1 MNTYKKFFEKMPMA
15 IIYTKYE
22 DLTNE
27 SLKLNIEY
35 VNNKVLQILG
45 LTLEEL
51 INKDFFDILPE
62 FKNMVISDDNLT
74 YVKYVKGLMN
84 FIKITTQ
91 KVNDKEILLYLEEGI
106 SKELY
111 NYIKYTYEFFFIK
124 DINNK
129 YVDGSELFKKHSG
142 YNGKDINGLTDIDLY
157 ENDLGNLY
165 IKSSEDFIKKNKP
178 YSKKICKLNDN
189 VYFLHRYAIYCD
201 NKIIGIIGAFENVI
215 GKFEEIIREN
225 MLLRVLNNNIPYH
238 IVCKDTNGIYLDCN
252 NSFLKDLNLTREE
265 VIGKD
270 ASSIDKL
277 MDIHENTLESDLEV
291 INNKKRKV
299 YIEQV
304 TIKDKVKIFE
314 IIKEPFF
321 DSYGNLVGII
331 AIGRDVSHR
340 TEIERLRLEF
350 FANLSHEL
358 RTPLNLI
365 FSSLQTLELLEGNLL
380 DENVRMKN
388 YIEIINQNSKRL
400 LKLVNNLIDST
411 KFDCGFYEYNPQN
424 KDIVYFVE
432 NIAMSVA
439 EFAKQNDIT
448 LTFDT
453 NVEEKIIAFD
463 LEKLERTI
471 LNLLSNSIKYT
482 NYQGK
487 IEVILN
493 DCGET
498 FNITVKD
505 NGIGIPKD
513 KLHVIFDRF
522 KQVEDRLRKRS
533 EGSGIGLSLVKDLVK
548 IQGATIKVKSEVGV
562 GSEFTVKLPCKV
574 LDQEEYINK
583 TYYDYARNGVIERM
597 NVEFS
602 DIYIYK

>member
-1 MNTYKKFFEKMPMA
+1 MNEYKKNFEKMPMA
-15 IIYTKYE
+15 IIYAKYE
-22 DLTNE
+22 KLTNG
-27 SLKLNIEY
+27 SLKMSIEY
-35 VNNKVLQILG
+35 VNNKVLSILD
-45 LTLEEL
+45 LNSEEL
-51 INKDFFDILPE
+51 INKDFLNIFPE
-62 FKNMVISDDNLT
+62 FKNDIVISEENLT
-74 YVKYVKGLMN
+74 YIKYIKKLMN
-84 FIKITTQ
+84 FIKITVQ
-91 KVNDKEILLYLEEGI
+91 KVDDKNVLLYLEECI
-106 SKELY
+106 LKEIY
-111 NYIKYTYEFFFIK
+111 NYIKNTYEFFFVK
-124 DINNK
+124 DINNR
-129 YVDGSELFKKHSG
+129 YVDGSDLFKKLSG
-142 YNGKDINGLTDIDLY
+142 YNGKDINGLTDVDLY
-157 ENDLGNLY
+157 ERDIGNLY
-165 IKSSEDFIKKNKP
+165 IKSSEDFIKENRP

-189 VYFLHRYAIYCD
+189 VYFLHRYAVYCD

-215 GKFEEIIREN
+215 GKLEEVAKEN

-304 TIKDKVKIFE
+304 TIKDKVKMFE

-331 AIGRDVSHR
+331 VIGRDVSHR
-340 TEIERLRLEF
+340 SEIERLRLEF

-365 FSSLQTLELLEGNLL
+365 FSSLQTLELLEKDSL
-380 DENVRMKN
+380 EKNVRLKN

-400 LKLVNNLIDST
+400 LRLVNNLIDST
-411 KFDCGFYEYNPQN
+411 KFDCGFYKYNPKNQ
-424 KDIVYFVE
+424 DIVCFVE

-439 EFAKQNDIT
+439 EFAKQNDIN

-453 NVEEKIIAFD
+453 NVEEKVIAFD

-482 NYQGK
+482 NSPGK

-493 DCGET
+493 DCGDT

-505 NGIGIPKD
+505 NGIGIPMD
-513 KLHVIFDRF
+513 KLPVIFDRF
-522 KQVEDRLRKRS
+522 KQVENRLRKRS

-574 LDQEEYINK
+574 LKEEDYVNK
-583 TYYDYARNGVIERM
+583 TYCDYSSNELVTRINI
-597 NVEFS
+597 EFS
-602 DIYIYK
+602 DIYI

>member
-1 MNTYKKFFEKMPMA
+1 MNEYKKIFEKMPMA
-15 IIYTKYE
+15 IIYAKYE
-22 DLTNE
+22 KLTNG
-27 SLKLNIEY
+27 SLKMSIEY
-35 VNNKVLQILG
+35 VNNKVLSILD
-45 LTLEEL
+45 LNSEEL
-51 INKDFFDILPE
+51 INKDFLNIFPE
-62 FKNMVISDDNLT
+62 FKNDIVISEENLT
-74 YVKYVKGLMN
+74 YIKYIKKLMN
-84 FIKITTQ
+84 FIKITVQ
-91 KVNDKEILLYLEEGI
+91 KVDDKNVLLYLEECI
-106 SKELY
+106 LKEIY
-111 NYIKYTYEFFFIK
+111 NYIKNTYEFFFVK
-124 DINNK
+124 DINNR
-129 YVDGSELFKKHSG
+129 YVDGSDLFKKLSG
-142 YNGKDINGLTDIDLY
+142 YNGKDINGLTDVDLY
-157 ENDLGNLY
+157 ERDIGNLY
-165 IKSSEDFIKKNKP
+165 IKSSEDFIKENRP

-189 VYFLHRYAIYCD
+189 VYFLHRYAVYCD

-215 GKFEEIIREN
+215 GKLEEVAKEN

-304 TIKDKVKIFE
+304 TIKDKVKMFE

-331 AIGRDVSHR
+331 VIGRDVSHR
-340 TEIERLRLEF
+340 TEMERLRLEF

-365 FSSLQTLELLEGNLL
+365 FSSLQTLELLEKYLL
-380 DENVRMKN
+380 EKNIRFKN

-400 LKLVNNLIDST
+400 LRLVNNLIDST
-411 KFDCGFYEYNPQN
+411 KFDCGFYKYNPKNQ
-424 KDIVYFVE
+424 DIVCFME

-439 EFAKQNDIT
+439 EFAKQNDIN
-448 LTFDT
+448 LIFDT
-453 NVEEKIIAFD
+453 NVEEKVIAFD

-482 NYQGK
+482 NSPGK

-493 DCGET
+493 DCGDT

-505 NGIGIPKD
+505 NGIGIPMD
-513 KLHVIFDRF
+513 KLPVIFDRF
-522 KQVEDRLRKRS
+522 KQVENRLRKRS

-574 LDQEEYINK
+574 LKGEDYVNK
-583 TYYDYARNGVIERM
+583 TYCDYSSNELVTRINI
-597 NVEFS
+597 EFS
-602 DIYIYK
+602 DIYI

>member
-1 MNTYKKFFEKMPMA
+1 MNEYKKNFEKMPMA
-15 IIYTKYE
+15 IIYAKYE
-22 DLTNE
+22 KLTNG
-27 SLKLNIEY
+27 SLKMSIEY
-35 VNNKVLQILG
+35 VNNKVLSILD
-45 LTLEEL
+45 LNSEEL
-51 INKDFFDILPE
+51 INKDFLNIFPE
-62 FKNMVISDDNLT
+62 FKNDIVISEENLT
-74 YVKYVKGLMN
+74 YIKYIKKLMN
-84 FIKITTQ
+84 FIKITVQ
-91 KVNDKEILLYLEEGI
+91 KVDDKNVLLYLEECI
-106 SKELY
+106 LKEIY
-111 NYIKYTYEFFFIK
+111 NYIKNTYEFFFVK
-124 DINNK
+124 DINNR
-129 YVDGSELFKKHSG
+129 YVDGSDLFKKLSG
-142 YNGKDINGLTDIDLY
+142 YNGKDINGLTDVDLY
-157 ENDLGNLY
+157 ERDIGNLY
-165 IKSSEDFIKKNKP
+165 IKSSEDFIKENRP

-189 VYFLHRYAIYCD
+189 VYFLHRYAVYCD

-215 GKFEEIIREN
+215 GKLEEVAKEN

-304 TIKDKVKIFE
+304 TIKDKVKMFE

-321 DSYGNLVGII
+321 DSYGDLVGII
-331 AIGRDVSHR
+331 VIGRDVSHR
-340 TEIERLRLEF
+340 TEMERLRLEF

-365 FSSLQTLELLEGNLL
+365 FSSLQTLELLEKDLL
-380 DENVRMKN
+380 EKNIRFKN

-400 LKLVNNLIDST
+400 LRLVNNLIDST
-411 KFDCGFYEYNPQN
+411 KFDCGFYKYNPKNQ
-424 KDIVYFVE
+424 DIVCFME

-439 EFAKQNDIT
+439 EFAKQNGIN
-448 LTFDT
+448 LIFDT
-453 NVEEKIIAFD
+453 NVEEKVIAFD

-482 NYQGK
+482 NSPGK

-493 DCGET
+493 DCGDT

-513 KLHVIFDRF
+513 KLPVIFDRF
-522 KQVEDRLRKRS
+522 KHVEDRLRKRS

-574 LDQEEYINK
+574 LKEEDYVNE
-583 TYYDYARNGVIERM
+583 TYCDDTSNGLVTRM
-597 NVEFS
+597 NIEFS
-602 DIYIYK
+602 DIYI

>member
-1 MNTYKKFFEKMPMA
+1 MIKYKKIFEKMPMA
-15 IIYTKYE
+15 IIYGKYE
-22 DLTNE
+22 KLING
-27 SLKLNIEY
+27 SLKMSIEY
-35 VNNKVLQILG
+35 ANNKVLSILG
-45 LTLEEL
+45 VNLEEI
-51 INKDFFDILPE
+51 INKDFFNIFPE
-62 FKNMVISDDNLT
+62 FKNDIVISEENST
-74 YVKYVKGLMN
+74 YIKYIKKLMN
-84 FIKITTQ
+84 FIKITVQ
-91 KVNDKEILLYLEEGI
+91 KVDDKGILLYLEECILKEI
-106 SKELY
+106 SR
-111 NYIKYTYEFFFIK
+111 YIKDTYEFFFVK

-129 YVDGSELFKKHSG
+129 YVDGSELFNKFSG
-142 YNGKDINGLTDIDLY
+142 YNGKDINGLTDTDLY
-157 ENDLGNLY
+157 EKDLGNLY
-165 IKSSEDFIKKNKP
+165 IKSSEDFIKENKP

-215 GKFEEIIREN
+215 GKLEEIAKGN
-225 MLLRVLNNNIPYH
+225 MLLRVINNNISYH
-238 IVCKDTNGIYLDCN
+238 IVCKDVNGVYLDCN
-252 NSFLKDLNLTREE
+252 STFLNDLSLTREE
-265 VIGKD
+265 VIGKV
-270 ASSIDKL
+270 ASSIERLKET
-277 MDIHENTLESDLEV
+277 HENSLESDLEV
-291 INNKKRKV
+291 INNKKRIV
-299 YIEQV
+299 YIEQI
-304 TIKDKVKIFE
+304 TIKNKIKMFE

-340 TEIERLRLEF
+340 SEMERLRLEF

-365 FSSLQTLELLEGNLL
+365 FSSLQTLELLEKDSLE
-380 DENVRMKN
+380 ENVRLRN

-400 LKLVNNLIDST
+400 LRLVTNLIDST
-411 KFDCGFYEYNPQN
+411 KFDCGYYEYKPKNQ
-424 KDIVYFVE
+424 DIVCFVE

-471 LNLLSNSIKYT
+471 LNLLSNSIKYI
-482 NYQGK
+482 NSPGK
-487 IEVILN
+487 IDVILN
-493 DCGET
+493 DCGDT
-498 FNITVKD
+498 FNITIKD

-513 KLHVIFDRF
+513 KLHIIFDRF

-548 IQGATIKVKSEVGV
+548 IQGATIKVKSQVGV

-574 LDQEEYINK
+574 LKGEEYVNK
-583 TYYDYARNGVIERM
+583 TSCDESSNGLVTRM
-597 NVEFS
+597 NIEFS
-602 DIYIYK
+602 DIYI

>member
-1 MNTYKKFFEKMPMA
+1 MNEYKKNFEKMPMA
-15 IIYTKYE
+15 IIYAKYE
-22 DLTNE
+22 KLTNG
-27 SLKLNIEY
+27 SLKMSIEY
-35 VNNKVLQILG
+35 VNNKVLSILD
-45 LTLEEL
+45 LNSEEL
-51 INKDFFDILPE
+51 INKDFLNIFPE
-62 FKNMVISDDNLT
+62 FKNDIVISEENLT
-74 YVKYVKGLMN
+74 YIKYIKKLMN
-84 FIKITTQ
+84 FIKITVQ
-91 KVNDKEILLYLEEGI
+91 KVDDKNVLLYLEECI
-106 SKELY
+106 LKEIY
-111 NYIKYTYEFFFIK
+111 NYIKNTYEFFFVK
-124 DINNK
+124 DINNR
-129 YVDGSELFKKHSG
+129 YVDGSDLFKKLSG
-142 YNGKDINGLTDIDLY
+142 YNGKDINGLTDVDLY
-157 ENDLGNLY
+157 ERDIGNLY
-165 IKSSEDFIKKNKP
+165 IKSSEDFIKENRP

-189 VYFLHRYAIYCD
+189 VYFLHRYAVYCD

-215 GKFEEIIREN
+215 GKLEEVAKEN

-277 MDIHENTLESDLEV
+277 MDINENTLESDLEV

-304 TIKDKVKIFE
+304 TIKDKVKMFE

-321 DSYGNLVGII
+321 DSYGDLVGII
-331 AIGRDVSHR
+331 VIGRDVSHR
-340 TEIERLRLEF
+340 TEMERLRLEF

-365 FSSLQTLELLEGNLL
+365 FSSLQTLELLEKDLL
-380 DENVRMKN
+380 EKNIRFKN

-400 LKLVNNLIDST
+400 LRLVNNLIDST
-411 KFDCGFYEYNPQN
+411 KFDCGFYKYNPKNQ
-424 KDIVYFVE
+424 DIVCFME

-439 EFAKQNDIT
+439 EFAKQNGIN
-448 LTFDT
+448 LIFDT
-453 NVEEKIIAFD
+453 NVEEKVIAFD

-482 NYQGK
+482 NSPGK

-493 DCGET
+493 DCGDT

-505 NGIGIPKD
+505 NGIGIPMD
-513 KLHVIFDRF
+513 KLPVIFDRF
-522 KQVEDRLRKRS
+522 KQVENRLRKRS

-574 LDQEEYINK
+574 LKGEDYVNK
-583 TYYDYARNGVIERM
+583 TYCDYSSNELVTRINI
-597 NVEFS
+597 EFS
-602 DIYIYK
+602 DIYI

>member
-1 MNTYKKFFEKMPMA
+1 MNEYKKIFEKMPMA
-15 IIYTKYE
+15 IIYAKYE
-22 DLTNE
+22 KLTNG
-27 SLKLNIEY
+27 SLKMIIEY
-35 VNNKVLQILG
+35 VTNKVLSILG
-45 LTLEEL
+45 LNLEDL
-51 INKDFFDILPE
+51 INKGFFNILPE
-62 FKNMVISDDNLT
+62 FKNDIVISEENST
-74 YVKYVKGLMN
+74 YIKYVKKLKN
-84 FIKITTQ
+84 FIKITVQ
-91 KVNDKEILLYLEEGI
+91 KVNDKVVLLYLEECVLKEI
-106 SKELY
+106 SQ
-111 NYIKYTYEFFFIK
+111 YIKDTYEFFFVK
-124 DINNK
+124 DINNR
-129 YVDGSELFKKHSG
+129 YVDGSELFKKFSG
-142 YNGKDINGLTDIDLY
+142 YKGEDINGLTDIDLY
-157 ENDLGNLY
+157 EKDFENLY
-165 IKSSEDFIKKNKP
+165 IKSSADFIKKNKP
-178 YSKKICKLNDN
+178 YSKEICKLNDN

-201 NKIIGIIGAFENVI
+201 NKIVGIVGAFENVI
-215 GKFEEIIREN
+215 GKLEEVAKEN

-277 MDIHENTLESDLEV
+277 RGINENSLESDLEV

-304 TIKDKVKIFE
+304 TIKDKVKMFE

-331 AIGRDVSHR
+331 AIGKDVSHR
-340 TEIERLRLEF
+340 SEMERLRLEF

-365 FSSLQTLELLEGNLL
+365 FSSLQTLELLEKDSL
-380 DENVRMKN
+380 EKNVRLKN

-400 LKLVNNLIDST
+400 LRLVNNLIDST
-411 KFDCGFYEYNPQN
+411 KFDCGFYKYNPKNQ
-424 KDIVYFVE
+424 DIVCFME

-439 EFAKQNDIT
+439 EFAKQNDIN
-448 LTFDT
+448 LIFDT
-453 NVEEKIIAFD
+453 NVEEKVIAFD

-482 NYQGK
+482 NSQGN
-487 IEVILN
+487 IDVILN
-493 DCGET
+493 DCGDT

-513 KLHVIFDRF
+513 KLPVIFDRF
-522 KQVEDRLRKRS
+522 KHVEDRLRKRS

-574 LDQEEYINK
+574 LKEEDYVNE
-583 TYYDYARNGVIERM
+583 TYCDDTSNGLVTRM
-597 NVEFS
+597 NIEFS
-602 DIYIYK
+602 DIYI

>member
-1 MNTYKKFFEKMPMA
+1 MNEYKKNFEKMPMA
-15 IIYTKYE
+15 IIYAKYE
-22 DLTNE
+22 KLTNG
-27 SLKLNIEY
+27 SLKMSIEY
-35 VNNKVLQILG
+35 VNNKVLSILD
-45 LTLEEL
+45 LNSEEL
-51 INKDFFDILPE
+51 INKDFLNIFPE
-62 FKNMVISDDNLT
+62 FKNDIVISEENLT
-74 YVKYVKGLMN
+74 YIKYIKKLMN
-84 FIKITTQ
+84 FIKITVQ
-91 KVNDKEILLYLEEGI
+91 KVDDKNVLLYLEECI
-106 SKELY
+106 LKEIY
-111 NYIKYTYEFFFIK
+111 NYIKNTYEFFFVK
-124 DINNK
+124 DINNR
-129 YVDGSELFKKHSG
+129 YVDGSDLFKKLSG
-142 YNGKDINGLTDIDLY
+142 YNGKDINGLTDVDLY
-157 ENDLGNLY
+157 ERDIGNLY
-165 IKSSEDFIKKNKP
+165 IKSSEDFIKENRP

-189 VYFLHRYAIYCD
+189 VYFLHRYAVYCD

-215 GKFEEIIREN
+215 GKLEEVAKEN

-304 TIKDKVKIFE
+304 TIKDKVKMFE

-331 AIGRDVSHR
+331 VIGRDVSHR
-340 TEIERLRLEF
+340 SEIERLRLEF

-365 FSSLQTLELLEGNLL
+365 FSSLQTLELLEKDSL
-380 DENVRMKN
+380 EKNVRLKN

-400 LKLVNNLIDST
+400 LRLVNNLIDST
-411 KFDCGFYEYNPQN
+411 KFDCGFYKYNPKNQ
-424 KDIVYFVE
+424 DIVCFVE

-439 EFAKQNDIT
+439 EFAKQNDIN

-453 NVEEKIIAFD
+453 NVEEKVIAFD

-482 NYQGK
+482 NSPGK

-493 DCGET
+493 DCGDT

-505 NGIGIPKD
+505 NGIGIPMD
-513 KLHVIFDRF
+513 KLPVIFDRF
-522 KQVEDRLRKRS
+522 KQVENRLRKRS

-574 LDQEEYINK
+574 LKGEDYVNK
-583 TYYDYARNGVIERM
+583 TYCDYSSNELVTRINI
-597 NVEFS
+597 EFS
-602 DIYIYK
+602 DIYI

>member
-1 MNTYKKFFEKMPMA
+1 MIKYKKVFEKMPMA
-15 IIYTKYE
+15 IIYAKYE
-22 DLTNE
+22 KLTNG
-27 SLKLNIEY
+27 SLKMIIEY
-35 VNNKVLQILG
+35 VTNKVLSILG
-45 LTLEEL
+45 LNLEDL
-51 INKDFFDILPE
+51 INKGFFNILPE
-62 FKNMVISDDNLT
+62 FKNDIVISEENST
-74 YVKYVKGLMN
+74 YIKYVKKLKN
-84 FIKITTQ
+84 FIKITVQ
-91 KVNDKEILLYLEEGI
+91 KVNDKVVLLYLEECVLKEI
-106 SKELY
+106 SQ
-111 NYIKYTYEFFFIK
+111 YIKDTYEFFFVK
-124 DINNK
+124 DINNR
-129 YVDGSELFKKHSG
+129 YVDGSELFKKFSG
-142 YNGKDINGLTDIDLY
+142 YKGEDINGLTDIDLY
-157 ENDLGNLY
+157 EKDFENLY
-165 IKSSEDFIKKNKP
+165 IKSSADFIKKNKP
-178 YSKKICKLNDN
+178 YSKEICKLNDN

-201 NKIIGIIGAFENVI
+201 NKIVGIVGAFENVI
-215 GKFEEIIREN
+215 GKLEEIAKEN
-225 MLLRVLNNNIPYH
+225 MLLRVINNNIPYH
-238 IVCKDTNGIYLDCN
+238 IVCKDINGVYLDCN
-252 NSFLKDLNLTREE
+252 SSFLRDLNLTREE

-277 MDIHENTLESDLEV
+277 RGINENSLESDLEV

-304 TIKDKVKIFE
+304 TIKDKVKMFE

-331 AIGRDVSHR
+331 AIGKDVSHR
-340 TEIERLRLEF
+340 SEMERLRLEF

-365 FSSLQTLELLEGNLL
+365 FSSLQTLELLEKDSL
-380 DENVRMKN
+380 EKNVRLKN

-400 LKLVNNLIDST
+400 LRLVNNLIDST
-411 KFDCGFYEYNPQN
+411 KFDCGFYKYNPKNQ
-424 KDIVYFVE
+424 DIVCFVE

-453 NVEEKIIAFD
+453 NVEEKVITFD
-463 LEKLERTI
+463 LQKLERTI

-482 NYQGK
+482 NSQGN
-487 IEVILN
+487 IDVILN
-493 DCGET
+493 DCGDT

-513 KLHVIFDRF
+513 KLPVIFDRF
-522 KQVEDRLRKRS
+522 KHVEDRLRKRS

-574 LDQEEYINK
+574 LKEEDYVNE
-583 TYYDYARNGVIERM
+583 TYCDDTSNGLVTRM
-597 NVEFS
+597 NIEFS
-602 DIYIYK
+602 DIYI

>member
-1 MNTYKKFFEKMPMA
+1 MNEYKKIFEKMPIA
-15 IIYTKYE
+15 IIYAKYE
-22 DLTNE
+22 KLTNG
-27 SLKLNIEY
+27 SLKMSIEY
-35 VNNKVLQILG
+35 VNNKVLSILD
-45 LTLEEL
+45 LNSEEL
-51 INKDFFDILPE
+51 INKDFLNIFPE
-62 FKNMVISDDNLT
+62 FKNDIVISEENLT
-74 YVKYVKGLMN
+74 YIKYIKKLMN
-84 FIKITTQ
+84 FIKITVQ
-91 KVNDKEILLYLEEGI
+91 KVDDKNVLLYLEECI
-106 SKELY
+106 LKEIY
-111 NYIKYTYEFFFIK
+111 NYIKNTYEFFFVK
-124 DINNK
+124 DINNR
-129 YVDGSELFKKHSG
+129 YVDGSDLLKKLSG
-142 YNGKDINGLTDIDLY
+142 YNGKDINGLTDVDLY
-157 ENDLGNLY
+157 ERDIGNLY
-165 IKSSEDFIKKNKP
+165 IKSSEDFIKENRP

-189 VYFLHRYAIYCD
+189 VYFLHRYAVYCD

-215 GKFEEIIREN
+215 GKLEEVAKEN

-304 TIKDKVKIFE
+304 TIKDKVKMFE

-331 AIGRDVSHR
+331 VIGRDVSHR
-340 TEIERLRLEF
+340 TEMERLRLEF

-365 FSSLQTLELLEGNLL
+365 FSSLQTLELLEKDSL
-380 DENVRMKN
+380 EKNVRLKN

-400 LKLVNNLIDST
+400 LRLVNNLIDST
-411 KFDCGFYEYNPQN
+411 KFDCGFYKYNPKNQ
-424 KDIVYFVE
+424 DIVCFME

-439 EFAKQNDIT
+439 EFAKQNDIN
-448 LTFDT
+448 LIFDT
-453 NVEEKIIAFD
+453 NVEEKVIAFD

-482 NYQGK
+482 NSQGN
-487 IEVILN
+487 IDVILN
-493 DCGET
+493 DCGDT

-513 KLHVIFDRF
+513 KLPVIFDRF
-522 KQVEDRLRKRS
+522 KHVEDRLRKRS

-574 LDQEEYINK
+574 LKEEDYVNE
-583 TYYDYARNGVIERM
+583 TYCDDTSNGLVTRM
-597 NVEFS
+597 NIEFS
-602 DIYIYK
+602 DIYI

>member
-1 MNTYKKFFEKMPMA
+1 MNEYKKNFEKMPMA
-15 IIYTKYE
+15 IIYAKYE
-22 DLTNE
+22 KLTNG
-27 SLKLNIEY
+27 SLKMSIEY
-35 VNNKVLQILG
+35 VNNKVLSILD
-45 LTLEEL
+45 LNSEEL
-51 INKDFFDILPE
+51 INKDFLNIFPE
-62 FKNMVISDDNLT
+62 FKNDIVISEENLT
-74 YVKYVKGLMN
+74 YIKYIKKLMN
-84 FIKITTQ
+84 FIKITVQ
-91 KVNDKEILLYLEEGI
+91 KVDDKNVLLYLEECI
-106 SKELY
+106 LKEIY
-111 NYIKYTYEFFFIK
+111 NYIKNTYEFFFVK
-124 DINNK
+124 DINNR
-129 YVDGSELFKKHSG
+129 YVDGSDLFKKLSG
-142 YNGKDINGLTDIDLY
+142 YNGKDINGLTDVDLY
-157 ENDLGNLY
+157 ERDIGNLY
-165 IKSSEDFIKKNKP
+165 IKSSEDFIKENRP

-189 VYFLHRYAIYCD
+189 VYFLHRYAVYCD

-215 GKFEEIIREN
+215 GKLEEVAKEN

-304 TIKDKVKIFE
+304 TIKDKVKMFE

-331 AIGRDVSHR
+331 AIGKDVSHR
-340 TEIERLRLEF
+340 SEMERLRLEF

-365 FSSLQTLELLEGNLL
+365 FSSLQTLELLEKDSL
-380 DENVRMKN
+380 EKNVRLKN

-400 LKLVNNLIDST
+400 LRLVNNLIDST
-411 KFDCGFYEYNPQN
+411 KFDCGFYKYNPKNQ
-424 KDIVYFVE
+424 DIVCFME

-439 EFAKQNDIT
+439 EFAKQNDIN
-448 LTFDT
+448 LIFDT
-453 NVEEKIIAFD
+453 NVEEKVIAFD

-482 NYQGK
+482 NSPGK

-493 DCGET
+493 DCGDT

-505 NGIGIPKD
+505 NGIGIPMD
-513 KLHVIFDRF
+513 KLPVIFDRF
-522 KQVEDRLRKRS
+522 KQVENRLRKRS

-574 LDQEEYINK
+574 LKEEDYVNE
-583 TYYDYARNGVIERM
+583 TYCDDTSNGLVTRM
-597 NVEFS
+597 NIEFS
-602 DIYIYK
+602 DIYI

>member
-1 MNTYKKFFEKMPMA
+1 MNEYKKNFEKMPMA
-15 IIYTKYE
+15 IIYAKYE
-22 DLTNE
+22 KLTNG
-27 SLKLNIEY
+27 SLKMSIEY
-35 VNNKVLQILG
+35 VNNKVLSILD
-45 LTLEEL
+45 LNSEEL
-51 INKDFFDILPE
+51 INKDFLNIFPE
-62 FKNMVISDDNLT
+62 FKNDIVISEENLT
-74 YVKYVKGLMN
+74 YIKYIKKLMN
-84 FIKITTQ
+84 FIKITVQ
-91 KVNDKEILLYLEEGI
+91 KVDDKNVLLYLEECI
-106 SKELY
+106 LKEIY
-111 NYIKYTYEFFFIK
+111 NYIKNTYEFFFVK
-124 DINNK
+124 DINNR
-129 YVDGSELFKKHSG
+129 YVDGSDLFKKLSG
-142 YNGKDINGLTDIDLY
+142 YNGKDINGLTDVDLY
-157 ENDLGNLY
+157 ERDIGNLY
-165 IKSSEDFIKKNKP
+165 IKSSEDFIKENRP

-189 VYFLHRYAIYCD
+189 VYFLHRYAVYCD

-215 GKFEEIIREN
+215 GKLEEVAKEN

-304 TIKDKVKIFE
+304 TIKDKVKMFE

-331 AIGRDVSHR
+331 VIGRDVSHR
-340 TEIERLRLEF
+340 TEMERLRLEF

-365 FSSLQTLELLEGNLL
+365 FSSLQTLELLEKDLL
-380 DENVRMKN
+380 EKNIRFKN

-400 LKLVNNLIDST
+400 LRLVNNLIDST
-411 KFDCGFYEYNPQN
+411 KFDCGFYKYNPKNQ
-424 KDIVYFVE
+424 DIVCFME

-439 EFAKQNDIT
+439 EFAKQNGIN
-448 LTFDT
+448 LIFDT
-453 NVEEKIIAFD
+453 NVEEKVIAFD

-482 NYQGK
+482 NSPGK

-493 DCGET
+493 DCGDT

-505 NGIGIPKD
+505 NGIGIPMD
-513 KLHVIFDRF
+513 KLPVIFDRF
-522 KQVEDRLRKRS
+522 KQVENRLRKRS

-574 LDQEEYINK
+574 LKGEDYVNK
-583 TYYDYARNGVIERM
+583 TYCDYSSNELVTRINI
-597 NVEFS
+597 EFS
-602 DIYIYK
+602 DIYI

>member
-1 MNTYKKFFEKMPMA
+1 MNEYKKIFEKMPIA
-15 IIYTKYE
+15 IIYAKYE
-22 DLTNE
+22 KLTNG
-27 SLKLNIEY
+27 SLKMSIEY
-35 VNNKVLQILG
+35 VNNKVLSILD
-45 LTLEEL
+45 LNSEEL
-51 INKDFFDILPE
+51 INKDFLNIFPE
-62 FKNMVISDDNLT
+62 FKNDIVISEENLT
-74 YVKYVKGLMN
+74 YIKYIKKLMN
-84 FIKITTQ
+84 FIKITVQ
-91 KVNDKEILLYLEEGI
+91 KVDDKNVLLYLEECI
-106 SKELY
+106 LKEIY
-111 NYIKYTYEFFFIK
+111 NYIKNTYEFFFVK
-124 DINNK
+124 DINNR
-129 YVDGSELFKKHSG
+129 YVDGSDLFKKLSG
-142 YNGKDINGLTDIDLY
+142 YNGKDINGLTDVDLY
-157 ENDLGNLY
+157 ERDIGNLY
-165 IKSSEDFIKKNKP
+165 IKSSEDFIKENRP

-189 VYFLHRYAIYCD
+189 VYFLHRYAVYCD

-215 GKFEEIIREN
+215 GKLEEVAKEN

-304 TIKDKVKIFE
+304 TIKDKVKMFE

-331 AIGRDVSHR
+331 VIGRDVSHR
-340 TEIERLRLEF
+340 TEMERLRLEF

-365 FSSLQTLELLEGNLL
+365 FSSLQTLELLEKDLL
-380 DENVRMKN
+380 EKNIRFKN

-400 LKLVNNLIDST
+400 LRLVNNLIDST
-411 KFDCGFYEYNPQN
+411 KFDCGFYKYNPKNQ
-424 KDIVYFVE
+424 DIVCFME

-439 EFAKQNDIT
+439 EFAKQNDIN
-448 LTFDT
+448 LIFDT
-453 NVEEKIIAFD
+453 NVEEKVIAFD

-482 NYQGK
+482 NSQGN
-487 IEVILN
+487 IDVILN
-493 DCGET
+493 DCGDT

-513 KLHVIFDRF
+513 KLPVIFDRF
-522 KQVEDRLRKRS
+522 KHVEDRLRKRS

-574 LDQEEYINK
+574 LKEEDYVNE
-583 TYYDYARNGVIERM
+583 TYCDDTSNGLVTRM
-597 NVEFS
+597 NIEFS
-602 DIYIYK
+602 DIYI

>member
-1 MNTYKKFFEKMPMA
+1 MNEYKKIFEKMPMA
-15 IIYTKYE
+15 IIYAKYE
-22 DLTNE
+22 KLTNG
-27 SLKLNIEY
+27 SLKMSIEY
-35 VNNKVLQILG
+35 VNNKVLSILD
-45 LTLEEL
+45 LNSEEL
-51 INKDFFDILPE
+51 INKDFLNIFPE
-62 FKNMVISDDNLT
+62 FKNDIVISEENLT
-74 YVKYVKGLMN
+74 YIKYIKKLMN
-84 FIKITTQ
+84 FIKITVQ
-91 KVNDKEILLYLEEGI
+91 KVDDKNVLLYLEECI
-106 SKELY
+106 LKEIY
-111 NYIKYTYEFFFIK
+111 NYIKNTYEFFFVK
-124 DINNK
+124 DINNR
-129 YVDGSELFKKHSG
+129 YVDGSDLFKKLSG
-142 YNGKDINGLTDIDLY
+142 YNGKDINGLTDVDLY
-157 ENDLGNLY
+157 ERDIGNLY
-165 IKSSEDFIKKNKP
+165 IKSSEDFIKENRP

-189 VYFLHRYAIYCD
+189 VYFLHRYAVYCD

-215 GKFEEIIREN
+215 GKLEEVAKEN

-304 TIKDKVKIFE
+304 TIKDKVKMFE

-331 AIGRDVSHR
+331 VIGRDVSHR
-340 TEIERLRLEF
+340 TEMERLRLEF

-365 FSSLQTLELLEGNLL
+365 FSSLQTLELLEKDLL
-380 DENVRMKN
+380 EKNIRFKN

-400 LKLVNNLIDST
+400 LRLVNNLIDST
-411 KFDCGFYEYNPQN
+411 KFDCGFYKYNPKNQ
-424 KDIVYFVE
+424 DIVCFME

-439 EFAKQNDIT
+439 EFAKQNDIN
-448 LTFDT
+448 LIFDT
-453 NVEEKIIAFD
+453 NVEEKVIAFD

-482 NYQGK
+482 NSPGK

-493 DCGET
+493 DCGDT

-505 NGIGIPKD
+505 NGIGIPMD
-513 KLHVIFDRF
+513 KLPVIFDRF
-522 KQVEDRLRKRS
+522 KQVENRLRKRS

-574 LDQEEYINK
+574 LKGEDYVNK
-583 TYYDYARNGVIERM
+583 TYCDYSSNELVTRINI
-597 NVEFS
+597 EFS
-602 DIYIYK
+602 DIYI

>member
-1 MNTYKKFFEKMPMA
+1 MNEYKKNFEKMPMA
-15 IIYTKYE
+15 IIYAKYE
-22 DLTNE
+22 KLTNG
-27 SLKLNIEY
+27 SLKMSIEY
-35 VNNKVLQILG
+35 VNNKVLSILD
-45 LTLEEL
+45 LNSEEL
-51 INKDFFDILPE
+51 INKDFLNIFPE
-62 FKNMVISDDNLT
+62 FKNDIVISEENLT
-74 YVKYVKGLMN
+74 YIKYIKKLMN
-84 FIKITTQ
+84 FIKITVQ
-91 KVNDKEILLYLEEGI
+91 KVDDKNVLLYLEECI
-106 SKELY
+106 LKEIY
-111 NYIKYTYEFFFIK
+111 NYIKNTYEFFFVK
-124 DINNK
+124 DINNR
-129 YVDGSELFKKHSG
+129 YVDGSDLFKKLSG
-142 YNGKDINGLTDIDLY
+142 YNGKDINGLTDVDLY
-157 ENDLGNLY
+157 ERDIGNLY
-165 IKSSEDFIKKNKP
+165 IKSSEDFIKENRP

-189 VYFLHRYAIYCD
+189 VYFLHRYAVYCD

-215 GKFEEIIREN
+215 GKLEEVAKEN

-304 TIKDKVKIFE
+304 TIKDKVKMFE

-331 AIGRDVSHR
+331 VIGRDVSHR
-340 TEIERLRLEF
+340 TEMERLRLEF

-365 FSSLQTLELLEGNLL
+365 FSSLQTLELLEKDSL
-380 DENVRMKN
+380 EKNVRLKN

-400 LKLVNNLIDST
+400 LRLVNNLIDST
-411 KFDCGFYEYNPQN
+411 KFDCGFYKYNPKNQ
-424 KDIVYFVE
+424 DIVCFVE

-439 EFAKQNDIT
+439 EFAKQNDIN
-448 LTFDT
+448 LIFDT
-453 NVEEKIIAFD
+453 NVEEKVIAFD

-482 NYQGK
+482 NSPGK

-493 DCGET
+493 DCGDT

-505 NGIGIPKD
+505 NGIGIPMD
-513 KLHVIFDRF
+513 KLPVIFDRF
-522 KQVEDRLRKRS
+522 KQVENRLRKRS

-574 LDQEEYINK
+574 LKGEDYVNK
-583 TYYDYARNGVIERM
+583 TYCDYSSNELVTRINI
-597 NVEFS
+597 EFS
-602 DIYIYK
+602 DIYI

>member
-1 MNTYKKFFEKMPMA
+1 MNEYKKNFEKMPMA
-15 IIYTKYE
+15 IIYAKYE
-22 DLTNE
+22 KLTNG
-27 SLKLNIEY
+27 SLKMSIEY
-35 VNNKVLQILG
+35 VNNKVLSILD
-45 LTLEEL
+45 LNSEEL
-51 INKDFFDILPE
+51 INKDFLNIFPE
-62 FKNMVISDDNLT
+62 FKNDIVISEENLT
-74 YVKYVKGLMN
+74 YIKYIKKLMN
-84 FIKITTQ
+84 FIKITVQ
-91 KVNDKEILLYLEEGI
+91 KVDDKNVLLYLEECI
-106 SKELY
+106 LKEIY
-111 NYIKYTYEFFFIK
+111 NYIKNTYEFFFVK
-124 DINNK
+124 DINNR
-129 YVDGSELFKKHSG
+129 YVDGSDLFKKLSG
-142 YNGKDINGLTDIDLY
+142 YNGKDINGLTDVDLY
-157 ENDLGNLY
+157 ERDIGNLY
-165 IKSSEDFIKKNKP
+165 IKSSEDFIKENRP

-189 VYFLHRYAIYCD
+189 VYFLHRYAVYCD

-215 GKFEEIIREN
+215 GKLEEVAKEN

-304 TIKDKVKIFE
+304 TIKDKVKMFE

-331 AIGRDVSHR
+331 VIGRDVSHR
-340 TEIERLRLEF
+340 TEMERLRLEF

-365 FSSLQTLELLEGNLL
+365 FSSLQTLELLEKDLL
-380 DENVRMKN
+380 EKNIRFKN

-400 LKLVNNLIDST
+400 LRLVNNLIDST
-411 KFDCGFYEYNPQN
+411 KFDCGFYKYNPKNQ
-424 KDIVYFVE
+424 DIVCFME

-439 EFAKQNDIT
+439 EFAKQNDIN
-448 LTFDT
+448 LIFDT
-453 NVEEKIIAFD
+453 NVEEKVIAFD

-482 NYQGK
+482 NSPGK

-493 DCGET
+493 DCGDT

-505 NGIGIPKD
+505 NGIGIPMD
-513 KLHVIFDRF
+513 KLPVIFDRF
-522 KQVEDRLRKRS
+522 KQVENRLRKRS

-574 LDQEEYINK
+574 LKGEDYVNK
-583 TYYDYARNGVIERM
+583 TYCDYSSNELVTRINI
-597 NVEFS
+597 EFS
-602 DIYIYK
+602 DIYI

>member
-1 MNTYKKFFEKMPMA
+1 MNEYKKNFEKMPMA
-15 IIYTKYE
+15 IIYAKYE
-22 DLTNE
+22 KLTNG
-27 SLKLNIEY
+27 SLKMSIEY
-35 VNNKVLQILG
+35 VNNKVLSILD
-45 LTLEEL
+45 LNSEEL
-51 INKDFFDILPE
+51 INKDFLNIFPE
-62 FKNMVISDDNLT
+62 FKNDIVISEENLT
-74 YVKYVKGLMN
+74 YIKYIKKLMN
-84 FIKITTQ
+84 FIKITVQ
-91 KVNDKEILLYLEEGI
+91 KVDDKNVLLYLEECI
-106 SKELY
+106 LKEIY
-111 NYIKYTYEFFFIK
+111 NYIKNTYEFFFVK
-124 DINNK
+124 DINNR
-129 YVDGSELFKKHSG
+129 YVDGSDLFKKLSG
-142 YNGKDINGLTDIDLY
+142 YNGKDINGLTDVDLY
-157 ENDLGNLY
+157 ERDIGNLY
-165 IKSSEDFIKKNKP
+165 IKSSEDFIKENRP
-178 YSKKICKLNDN
+178 YSKKICKLNNN
-189 VYFLHRYAIYCD
+189 VYFLHRYAVYCD

-215 GKFEEIIREN
+215 GKLEEVAKEN

-304 TIKDKVKIFE
+304 TIKDKVKMFE

-331 AIGRDVSHR
+331 VIGRDVSHR
-340 TEIERLRLEF
+340 SEIERLRLEF

-365 FSSLQTLELLEGNLL
+365 FSSLQTLELLEKDSL
-380 DENVRMKN
+380 EKNVRLKN

-400 LKLVNNLIDST
+400 LRLVNNLIDST
-411 KFDCGFYEYNPQN
+411 KFDCGFYKYNPKNQ
-424 KDIVYFVE
+424 DIVCFVE

-439 EFAKQNDIT
+439 EFAKQNDIN

-453 NVEEKIIAFD
+453 NVEEKVIAFD

-482 NYQGK
+482 NSPGK

-493 DCGET
+493 DCGDT

-505 NGIGIPKD
+505 NGIGIPMD
-513 KLHVIFDRF
+513 KLPVIFDRF
-522 KQVEDRLRKRS
+522 KQVENRLRKRS

-574 LDQEEYINK
+574 LKGEDYVNK
-583 TYYDYARNGVIERM
+583 TYCDYSSNELVTRINI
-597 NVEFS
+597 EFS
-602 DIYIYK
+602 DIYI

>member
-1 MNTYKKFFEKMPMA
+1 MNEYKKIFEKMPIA
-15 IIYTKYE
+15 IIYAKYE
-22 DLTNE
+22 KLTNG
-27 SLKLNIEY
+27 SLKMSIEY
-35 VNNKVLQILG
+35 VNNKVLSILD
-45 LTLEEL
+45 LNSEEL
-51 INKDFFDILPE
+51 INKDFLNIFPE
-62 FKNMVISDDNLT
+62 FKNDIVISEENLT
-74 YVKYVKGLMN
+74 YIKYIKKLMN
-84 FIKITTQ
+84 FIKITVQ
-91 KVNDKEILLYLEEGI
+91 KVDDKNVLLYLEECI
-106 SKELY
+106 LKEIY
-111 NYIKYTYEFFFIK
+111 NYIKNTYEFFFVK
-124 DINNK
+124 DINNR
-129 YVDGSELFKKHSG
+129 YVDGSDLFKKLSG
-142 YNGKDINGLTDIDLY
+142 YNGKDINGLTDVDLY
-157 ENDLGNLY
+157 ERDIGNLY
-165 IKSSEDFIKKNKP
+165 IKSSEDFIRENRP

-189 VYFLHRYAIYCD
+189 VYFLHRYAVYCD

-215 GKFEEIIREN
+215 GKLEEVAKEN

-304 TIKDKVKIFE
+304 TIKDKVKMFE

-331 AIGRDVSHR
+331 VIGRDVSHR
-340 TEIERLRLEF
+340 TEMERLRLEF

-365 FSSLQTLELLEGNLL
+365 FSSLQTLELLEKDSL
-380 DENVRMKN
+380 EKNVRLKN

-400 LKLVNNLIDST
+400 LRLVNNLIDST
-411 KFDCGFYEYNPQN
+411 KFDCGFYKYNPKNQ
-424 KDIVYFVE
+424 DIVCFME

-439 EFAKQNDIT
+439 EFAKQNDIN
-448 LTFDT
+448 LIFDT
-453 NVEEKIIAFD
+453 NVEEKVIAFD

-482 NYQGK
+482 NSPGK

-493 DCGET
+493 DCGDT

-505 NGIGIPKD
+505 NGIGIPMD
-513 KLHVIFDRF
+513 KLPVIFDRF
-522 KQVEDRLRKRS
+522 KQVENRLRKRS

-574 LDQEEYINK
+574 LKGEDYVNK
-583 TYYDYARNGVIERM
+583 TYCDYSSNGLVTRI
-597 NVEFS
+597 NIEFS
-602 DIYIYK
+602 DIYI

>member
-1 MNTYKKFFEKMPMA
+1 MNEYKKIFEKMPMA
-15 IIYTKYE
+15 IIYAKYE
-22 DLTNE
+22 KLTNG
-27 SLKLNIEY
+27 SLKMSIEY
-35 VNNKVLQILG
+35 VNNKVLSILD
-45 LTLEEL
+45 LNSEEL
-51 INKDFFDILPE
+51 INKDFLNIFPE
-62 FKNMVISDDNLT
+62 FKNDIVISEENLT
-74 YVKYVKGLMN
+74 YIKYIKKLMN
-84 FIKITTQ
+84 FIKITVQ
-91 KVNDKEILLYLEEGI
+91 KVDDKNVLLYLEECI
-106 SKELY
+106 LKEIY
-111 NYIKYTYEFFFIK
+111 NYIKNTYEFFFVK
-124 DINNK
+124 DINNR
-129 YVDGSELFKKHSG
+129 YVDGSDLFKKLSG
-142 YNGKDINGLTDIDLY
+142 YNGKDINGLTDVDLY
-157 ENDLGNLY
+157 ERDIGNLY
-165 IKSSEDFIKKNKP
+165 IKSSEDFIKENRP

-189 VYFLHRYAIYCD
+189 VYFLHRYAVYCD

-215 GKFEEIIREN
+215 GKLEEVAKEN

-304 TIKDKVKIFE
+304 TIKDKVKMFE

-331 AIGRDVSHR
+331 VIGRDVSHR
-340 TEIERLRLEF
+340 TEMERLRLEF

-365 FSSLQTLELLEGNLL
+365 FSSLQTLELLEKDLL
-380 DENVRMKN
+380 EKNIRFKN

-400 LKLVNNLIDST
+400 LRLVNNLIDST
-411 KFDCGFYEYNPQN
+411 KFDCGFYKYNPKNQ
-424 KDIVYFVE
+424 DIVCFME

-439 EFAKQNDIT
+439 EFAKQNGIN
-448 LTFDT
+448 LIFDT
-453 NVEEKIIAFD
+453 NVEEKVIAFD

-482 NYQGK
+482 NSPGK

-493 DCGET
+493 DCGDT

-505 NGIGIPKD
+505 NGIGIPMD
-513 KLHVIFDRF
+513 KLPVIFDRF
-522 KQVEDRLRKRS
+522 KQVENRLRKRS

-574 LDQEEYINK
+574 LKGEDYVNK
-583 TYYDYARNGVIERM
+583 TYCDYSSNELVTRINI
-597 NVEFS
+597 EFS
-602 DIYIYK
+602 DIYI

>member
-1 MNTYKKFFEKMPMA
+1 MNEYKKNFEKMPMA
-15 IIYTKYE
+15 IIYAKYE
-22 DLTNE
+22 KLTNG
-27 SLKLNIEY
+27 SLKMSIEY
-35 VNNKVLQILG
+35 VNNKVLSILD
-45 LTLEEL
+45 LNSEEL
-51 INKDFFDILPE
+51 INKDFLNIFPE
-62 FKNMVISDDNLT
+62 FKNDIVISEENLT
-74 YVKYVKGLMN
+74 YIKYIKKLMN
-84 FIKITTQ
+84 FIKITVQ
-91 KVNDKEILLYLEEGI
+91 KVDDKNVLLYLEECI
-106 SKELY
+106 LKEIY
-111 NYIKYTYEFFFIK
+111 NYIKNTYEFFFVK
-124 DINNK
+124 DINNR
-129 YVDGSELFKKHSG
+129 YVDGSDLFKKLSG
-142 YNGKDINGLTDIDLY
+142 YNGKDINGLTDVDLY
-157 ENDLGNLY
+157 ERDIGNLY
-165 IKSSEDFIKKNKP
+165 IKSSEDFIKENRP

-189 VYFLHRYAIYCD
+189 VYFLHRYAVYCD

-215 GKFEEIIREN
+215 GKLEEVAKEN

-304 TIKDKVKIFE
+304 TIKDKVKMFE

-321 DSYGNLVGII
+321 DSYGDLVGII
-331 AIGRDVSHR
+331 VIGRDVSHR
-340 TEIERLRLEF
+340 TEMERLRLEF

-365 FSSLQTLELLEGNLL
+365 FSSLQTLELLEKDLL
-380 DENVRMKN
+380 EKNIRFKN

-400 LKLVNNLIDST
+400 LRLVNNLIDST
-411 KFDCGFYEYNPQN
+411 KFDCGFYKYNPKNQ
-424 KDIVYFVE
+424 DIVCFME

-439 EFAKQNDIT
+439 EFAKQNGIN
-448 LTFDT
+448 LIFDT
-453 NVEEKIIAFD
+453 NVEEKVIAFD

-482 NYQGK
+482 NSPGK

-493 DCGET
+493 DCGDT

-505 NGIGIPKD
+505 NGIGIPMD
-513 KLHVIFDRF
+513 KLPVIFDRF
-522 KQVEDRLRKRS
+522 KQVENRLRKRS

-574 LDQEEYINK
+574 LKGEDYVNK
-583 TYYDYARNGVIERM
+583 TYCDYSSNELVTRINI
-597 NVEFS
+597 EFS
-602 DIYIYK
+602 DIYI

>member
-1 MNTYKKFFEKMPMA
+1 MNEYKKIFEKMPMA
-15 IIYTKYE
+15 IIYAKYE
-22 DLTNE
+22 KLTNG
-27 SLKLNIEY
+27 SLKMSIEY
-35 VNNKVLQILG
+35 VNNKVLSILD
-45 LTLEEL
+45 LNSEEL
-51 INKDFFDILPE
+51 INKDFLNIFPE
-62 FKNMVISDDNLT
+62 FKNDIVISEENLT
-74 YVKYVKGLMN
+74 YIKYIQKLMN
-84 FIKITTQ
+84 FIKITVQ
-91 KVNDKEILLYLEEGI
+91 KVDDKNVLLYLEECI
-106 SKELY
+106 LKEIY
-111 NYIKYTYEFFFIK
+111 NYIKNTYEFFFVK
-124 DINNK
+124 DINNR
-129 YVDGSELFKKHSG
+129 YVDGSDLFKKLSG
-142 YNGKDINGLTDIDLY
+142 YNGKDINGLTDVDLY
-157 ENDLGNLY
+157 ERDIGNLY
-165 IKSSEDFIKKNKP
+165 IKSSEDFIKENRP

-189 VYFLHRYAIYCD
+189 VYFLHRYAVYCD

-215 GKFEEIIREN
+215 GKLEEVAKEN

-304 TIKDKVKIFE
+304 TIKDKVKMFE

-331 AIGRDVSHR
+331 VIGRDVSHR
-340 TEIERLRLEF
+340 TEMERLRLEF

-365 FSSLQTLELLEGNLL
+365 FSSLQTLELLEKDLL
-380 DENVRMKN
+380 EKNIRLKN

-400 LKLVNNLIDST
+400 LRLVNNLIDST
-411 KFDCGFYEYNPQN
+411 KFDCGFYKYNPKNQ
-424 KDIVYFVE
+424 DIVCFME

-439 EFAKQNDIT
+439 EFAKQNGIN
-448 LTFDT
+448 LIFDT
-453 NVEEKIIAFD
+453 NVEEKVIAFD

-482 NYQGK
+482 NSPGK

-493 DCGET
+493 DCGDT

-505 NGIGIPKD
+505 NGIGIPMD
-513 KLHVIFDRF
+513 KLPVIFDRF
-522 KQVEDRLRKRS
+522 KQVENRLRKRS

-574 LDQEEYINK
+574 LKGEDYVNK
-583 TYYDYARNGVIERM
+583 TYCDYSSNELVTRINI
-597 NVEFS
+597 EFS
-602 DIYIYK
+602 DIYI

>member
-1 MNTYKKFFEKMPMA
+1 MNEYKKIFEKMPMA
-15 IIYTKYE
+15 IIYAKYE
-22 DLTNE
+22 KLTNG
-27 SLKLNIEY
+27 SLKMSIEY
-35 VNNKVLQILG
+35 VNNKVLSILD
-45 LTLEEL
+45 LNSEEL
-51 INKDFFDILPE
+51 INKDFLNIFPE
-62 FKNMVISDDNLT
+62 FKNDIVISEENLT
-74 YVKYVKGLMN
+74 YIKYIKKLMN
-84 FIKITTQ
+84 FIKITVQ
-91 KVNDKEILLYLEEGI
+91 KVDDKNVLLYLEECI
-106 SKELY
+106 LKEIY
-111 NYIKYTYEFFFIK
+111 NYIKNTYEFFFVK
-124 DINNK
+124 DINNR
-129 YVDGSELFKKHSG
+129 YVDGSDLFKKLSG
-142 YNGKDINGLTDIDLY
+142 YNGKDINGLTDVDLY
-157 ENDLGNLY
+157 ERDIGNLY
-165 IKSSEDFIKKNKP
+165 IKSSEDFIKENRP

-189 VYFLHRYAIYCD
+189 VYFLHRYAVYCD

-215 GKFEEIIREN
+215 GKLEEVAKEN

-304 TIKDKVKIFE
+304 TIKDKVKMFE

-331 AIGRDVSHR
+331 VIGRDVSHR
-340 TEIERLRLEF
+340 SEIERLRLEF

-365 FSSLQTLELLEGNLL
+365 FSSLQTLELLEKDSL
-380 DENVRMKN
+380 EKNVRLKN

-400 LKLVNNLIDST
+400 LRLVNNLIDST
-411 KFDCGFYEYNPQN
+411 KFDCGFYKYNPKNQ
-424 KDIVYFVE
+424 DIVCFVE

-439 EFAKQNDIT
+439 EFAKQNDIN

-453 NVEEKIIAFD
+453 NVEEKVIAFD

-482 NYQGK
+482 NSPGK

-493 DCGET
+493 DCGDT

-505 NGIGIPKD
+505 NGIGIPMD
-513 KLHVIFDRF
+513 KLPVIFDRF
-522 KQVEDRLRKRS
+522 KQVENRLRKRS

-574 LDQEEYINK
+574 LKGEDYVNK
-583 TYYDYARNGVIERM
+583 TYCDYSSNELVTRINI
-597 NVEFS
+597 EFS
-602 DIYIYK
+602 DIYI

>member
-1 MNTYKKFFEKMPMA
+1 MNEYKKIFEKMPIA
-15 IIYTKYE
+15 IIYAKYE
-22 DLTNE
+22 KLTNG
-27 SLKLNIEY
+27 SLKMSIEY
-35 VNNKVLQILG
+35 VNNKVLSILD
-45 LTLEEL
+45 LNSEEL
-51 INKDFFDILPE
+51 INKDFLNIFPE
-62 FKNMVISDDNLT
+62 FKNDIVISEENLT
-74 YVKYVKGLMN
+74 YIKYIKKLMN
-84 FIKITTQ
+84 FIKITVQ
-91 KVNDKEILLYLEEGI
+91 KVDDKNVLLYLEECI
-106 SKELY
+106 LKEIY
-111 NYIKYTYEFFFIK
+111 NYIKNTYEFFFVK
-124 DINNK
+124 DINNR
-129 YVDGSELFKKHSG
+129 YVDGSDLFKKLSG
-142 YNGKDINGLTDIDLY
+142 YNGKDINGLTDVDLY
-157 ENDLGNLY
+157 ERDIGNLY
-165 IKSSEDFIKKNKP
+165 IKSSEDFIKENRP

-189 VYFLHRYAIYCD
+189 VYFLHRYAVYCD

-215 GKFEEIIREN
+215 GKLEEVAKEN

-304 TIKDKVKIFE
+304 TIKDKVKMFE

-331 AIGRDVSHR
+331 VIGRDVSHR
-340 TEIERLRLEF
+340 TEMERLRLEF

-365 FSSLQTLELLEGNLL
+365 FSSLQTLELLEKDLL
-380 DENVRMKN
+380 EKNIRFKN

-400 LKLVNNLIDST
+400 LRLVNNLIDST
-411 KFDCGFYEYNPQN
+411 KFDCGFYKYNPKNQ
-424 KDIVYFVE
+424 DIVCFME

-439 EFAKQNDIT
+439 EFAKQNDIN
-448 LTFDT
+448 LIFDT
-453 NVEEKIIAFD
+453 NVEEKVIAFD

-482 NYQGK
+482 NSQGN
-487 IEVILN
+487 IDVILN
-493 DCGET
+493 DCGDT

-513 KLHVIFDRF
+513 KLPVIFDRF
-522 KQVEDRLRKRS
+522 KHVEDRLRKRS

-548 IQGATIKVKSEVGV
+548 IQGATIKVKSEVAV

-574 LDQEEYINK
+574 LKEEDYVNE
-583 TYYDYARNGVIERM
+583 TYCDDTSNGLVTRM
-597 NVEFS
+597 NIEFS
-602 DIYIYK
+602 DIYI

>member
-1 MNTYKKFFEKMPMA
+1 MNEYKKIFEKMPMA
-15 IIYTKYE
+15 IIYAKYE
-22 DLTNE
+22 KLTNG
-27 SLKLNIEY
+27 SLKMSIEY
-35 VNNKVLQILG
+35 VNNKVLSILD
-45 LTLEEL
+45 LNSEEL
-51 INKDFFDILPE
+51 INKDFLNIFPE
-62 FKNMVISDDNLT
+62 FKNDIVISEENLT
-74 YVKYVKGLMN
+74 YIKYIKKLMN
-84 FIKITTQ
+84 FIKITVQ
-91 KVNDKEILLYLEEGI
+91 KVDDKNVLLYLEECI
-106 SKELY
+106 LKEIY
-111 NYIKYTYEFFFIK
+111 NYIKNTYEFFFVK
-124 DINNK
+124 DINNR
-129 YVDGSELFKKHSG
+129 YVDGSDLFKKLSG
-142 YNGKDINGLTDIDLY
+142 YNGKDINGLTDVDLY
-157 ENDLGNLY
+157 ERDIGNLY
-165 IKSSEDFIKKNKP
+165 IKSSEDFIKENRP

-189 VYFLHRYAIYCD
+189 VYFLHRYAVYCD

-215 GKFEEIIREN
+215 GKLEEVAKEN

-304 TIKDKVKIFE
+304 TIKDKVKMFE

-331 AIGRDVSHR
+331 VIGRDVSHR
-340 TEIERLRLEF
+340 TEMERLRLEF

-365 FSSLQTLELLEGNLL
+365 FSSLQTLELLEKDLL
-380 DENVRMKN
+380 EKNIRFKN

-400 LKLVNNLIDST
+400 LRLVNNLIDST
-411 KFDCGFYEYNPQN
+411 KFDCGFYKYNPKNQ
-424 KDIVYFVE
+424 DIVCFME

-439 EFAKQNDIT
+439 VFAKQNGIN
-448 LTFDT
+448 LIFDT
-453 NVEEKIIAFD
+453 NVEEKVIAFD

-482 NYQGK
+482 NSPGK

-493 DCGET
+493 DCGDT

-505 NGIGIPKD
+505 NGIGIPMD
-513 KLHVIFDRF
+513 KLPVIFDRF
-522 KQVEDRLRKRS
+522 KQVENRLRKRS

-574 LDQEEYINK
+574 LKGEDYVNK
-583 TYYDYARNGVIERM
+583 TYCDYSSNELVTRINI
-597 NVEFS
+597 EFS
-602 DIYIYK
+602 DIYI

>member
-1 MNTYKKFFEKMPMA
+1 MNEYKKNFEKMPMA
-15 IIYTKYE
+15 IIYAKYE
-22 DLTNE
+22 KLTNG
-27 SLKLNIEY
+27 SLKMSIEY
-35 VNNKVLQILG
+35 VNNKVLSILD
-45 LTLEEL
+45 LNSEEL
-51 INKDFFDILPE
+51 INKDFLNIFPE
-62 FKNMVISDDNLT
+62 FKNDIVISEENLT
-74 YVKYVKGLMN
+74 YIKYIKKLMN
-84 FIKITTQ
+84 FIKITVQ
-91 KVNDKEILLYLEEGI
+91 KVDDKNVLLYLEECI
-106 SKELY
+106 LKEIY
-111 NYIKYTYEFFFIK
+111 NYIKNTYEFFFVK
-124 DINNK
+124 DINNR
-129 YVDGSELFKKHSG
+129 YVDGSDLFKKLSG
-142 YNGKDINGLTDIDLY
+142 YNGKDINGLTDVDLY
-157 ENDLGNLY
+157 ERDIGNLY
-165 IKSSEDFIKKNKP
+165 IKSSEDFIKENRP

-189 VYFLHRYAIYCD
+189 VYFLHRYAVYCD

-215 GKFEEIIREN
+215 GKLEEVAKEN

-304 TIKDKVKIFE
+304 TIKDKVKMFE

-331 AIGRDVSHR
+331 AIGKDVSHR
-340 TEIERLRLEF
+340 SEMERLRLEF

-365 FSSLQTLELLEGNLL
+365 FSSLQTLELLEKDSL
-380 DENVRMKN
+380 EKNVRLKN

-400 LKLVNNLIDST
+400 LRLVNNLIDST
-411 KFDCGFYEYNPQN
+411 KFDCGFYKYNPKNQ
-424 KDIVYFVE
+424 DIVCFME

-439 EFAKQNDIT
+439 EFAKQNDIN
-448 LTFDT
+448 LIFDT
-453 NVEEKIIAFD
+453 NVEEKVIAFD

-482 NYQGK
+482 NSQGN
-487 IEVILN
+487 IDVILN
-493 DCGET
+493 DCGDT

-513 KLHVIFDRF
+513 KLPVIFDRF
-522 KQVEDRLRKRS
+522 KHVEDRLRKRS

-574 LDQEEYINK
+574 LKEEDYVNE
-583 TYYDYARNGVIERM
+583 TYCDDTSNGLVTRM
-597 NVEFS
+597 NIEFS
-602 DIYIYK
+602 DIYI

>member
-1 MNTYKKFFEKMPMA
+1 MNEYKKIFEKMPIA
-15 IIYTKYE
+15 IIYAKYE
-22 DLTNE
+22 KLTNG
-27 SLKLNIEY
+27 SLKMSIEY
-35 VNNKVLQILG
+35 VNNKVLSILD
-45 LTLEEL
+45 LNSEEL
-51 INKDFFDILPE
+51 INKDFLNIFPE
-62 FKNMVISDDNLT
+62 FKNDIVISEENLT
-74 YVKYVKGLMN
+74 YIKYIKKLMN
-84 FIKITTQ
+84 FIKITVQ
-91 KVNDKEILLYLEEGI
+91 KVDDKNVLLYLEECI
-106 SKELY
+106 LKEIY
-111 NYIKYTYEFFFIK
+111 NYIKNTYEFFFVK
-124 DINNK
+124 DINNR
-129 YVDGSELFKKHSG
+129 YVDGSDLLKKLSG
-142 YNGKDINGLTDIDLY
+142 YNGKDINGLTDVDLY
-157 ENDLGNLY
+157 ERDIGNLY
-165 IKSSEDFIKKNKP
+165 IKSSEDFIKENRP

-189 VYFLHRYAIYCD
+189 VYFLHRYAVYCD

-215 GKFEEIIREN
+215 GKLEEVAKEN

-304 TIKDKVKIFE
+304 TIKDKVKMFE

-331 AIGRDVSHR
+331 AIGKDVSHR
-340 TEIERLRLEF
+340 SEMERLRLEF

-365 FSSLQTLELLEGNLL
+365 FSSLQTLELLEKDSL
-380 DENVRMKN
+380 EKNVRLKN

-400 LKLVNNLIDST
+400 LRLVNNLIDST
-411 KFDCGFYEYNPQN
+411 KFDCGFYKYNPKNQ
-424 KDIVYFVE
+424 DIVCFME

-439 EFAKQNDIT
+439 EFAKQNDIN
-448 LTFDT
+448 LIFDT
-453 NVEEKIIAFD
+453 NVEEKVIAFD

-482 NYQGK
+482 NSQGN
-487 IEVILN
+487 IDVILN
-493 DCGET
+493 DCGDT

-513 KLHVIFDRF
+513 KLPVIFDRF
-522 KQVEDRLRKRS
+522 KHVEDRLRKRS

-574 LDQEEYINK
+574 LKEEDYVNE
-583 TYYDYARNGVIERM
+583 TYCDDTSNGLVTRM
-597 NVEFS
+597 NIEFS
-602 DIYIYK
+602 DIYI

>member
-1 MNTYKKFFEKMPMA
+1 MNEYKKNFEKMPMA
-15 IIYTKYE
+15 IIYAKYE
-22 DLTNE
+22 KLTNG
-27 SLKLNIEY
+27 SLKMSIEY
-35 VNNKVLQILG
+35 VNNKVLSILD
-45 LTLEEL
+45 LNSEEL
-51 INKDFFDILPE
+51 INKDFLNIFPE
-62 FKNMVISDDNLT
+62 FKNDIVISEENLT
-74 YVKYVKGLMN
+74 YIKYIKKLMN
-84 FIKITTQ
+84 FIKITVQ
-91 KVNDKEILLYLEEGI
+91 KVDDKNVLLYLEECI
-106 SKELY
+106 LKEIY
-111 NYIKYTYEFFFIK
+111 NYIKNTYEFFFVK
-124 DINNK
+124 DINNR
-129 YVDGSELFKKHSG
+129 YVDGSDLFKKLSG
-142 YNGKDINGLTDIDLY
+142 YNGKDINGLTDVDLY
-157 ENDLGNLY
+157 ERDIGNLY
-165 IKSSEDFIKKNKP
+165 IKSSEDFIKENRP

-189 VYFLHRYAIYCD
+189 VYFLHRYAVYCD

-215 GKFEEIIREN
+215 GKLEEVAKEN

-304 TIKDKVKIFE
+304 TIKDKVKMFE

-331 AIGRDVSHR
+331 VIGRDVSHR
-340 TEIERLRLEF
+340 SEIERLRLEF

-365 FSSLQTLELLEGNLL
+365 FSSLQTLELLEKDLL
-380 DENVRMKN
+380 EKNIRFKN

-400 LKLVNNLIDST
+400 LRLVNNLIDST
-411 KFDCGFYEYNPQN
+411 KFDCGFYKYNPKNQ
-424 KDIVYFVE
+424 DIVCFME

-439 EFAKQNDIT
+439 EFAKQNGIN
-448 LTFDT
+448 LIFDT
-453 NVEEKIIAFD
+453 NVEEKVIAFD

-482 NYQGK
+482 NSPGK

-493 DCGET
+493 DCGDT

-505 NGIGIPKD
+505 NGIGIPMD
-513 KLHVIFDRF
+513 KLPVIFDRF
-522 KQVEDRLRKRS
+522 KQVENRLRKRS

-574 LDQEEYINK
+574 LKGEDYVNK
-583 TYYDYARNGVIERM
+583 TYCDYSSNELVTRINI
-597 NVEFS
+597 EFS
-602 DIYIYK
+602 DIYI

>member
-1 MNTYKKFFEKMPMA
+1 MNEYKKNFEKMPMA
-15 IIYTKYE
+15 IIYAKYE
-22 DLTNE
+22 KLTNG
-27 SLKLNIEY
+27 SLKMSIEY
-35 VNNKVLQILG
+35 VNNKVLSILD
-45 LTLEEL
+45 LNSEEL
-51 INKDFFDILPE
+51 INKDFLNIFPE
-62 FKNMVISDDNLT
+62 FKNDIVISEENLT
-74 YVKYVKGLMN
+74 YIKYIKKLMN
-84 FIKITTQ
+84 FIKITVQ
-91 KVNDKEILLYLEEGI
+91 KVDDKNVLLYLEECI
-106 SKELY
+106 LKEIY
-111 NYIKYTYEFFFIK
+111 NYIKNTYEFFFVK
-124 DINNK
+124 DINNR
-129 YVDGSELFKKHSG
+129 YVDGSDLFKKLSG
-142 YNGKDINGLTDIDLY
+142 YNGKDINGLTDVDLY
-157 ENDLGNLY
+157 ERDIGNLY
-165 IKSSEDFIKKNKP
+165 IKSSEDFIKENRP

-189 VYFLHRYAIYCD
+189 VYFLHRYAVYCD

-215 GKFEEIIREN
+215 GKLEEVAKEN

-304 TIKDKVKIFE
+304 TIKDKVKMFE

-321 DSYGNLVGII
+321 DSYGDLVGII
-331 AIGRDVSHR
+331 VIGRDVSHR
-340 TEIERLRLEF
+340 TEMERLRLEF

-365 FSSLQTLELLEGNLL
+365 FSSLQTLELLEKDLL
-380 DENVRMKN
+380 EKNIRFKN

-400 LKLVNNLIDST
+400 LRLVNNLIDST
-411 KFDCGFYEYNPQN
+411 KFDCGFYKYNPKNQ
-424 KDIVYFVE
+424 DIVCFME

-439 EFAKQNDIT
+439 EFAKQNDIN
-448 LTFDT
+448 LIFDT
-453 NVEEKIIAFD
+453 NVEEKVIAFD

-482 NYQGK
+482 NSPGK

-493 DCGET
+493 DCGDT

-505 NGIGIPKD
+505 NGIGIPMD
-513 KLHVIFDRF
+513 KLPVIFDRF
-522 KQVEDRLRKRS
+522 KQVENRLRKRS

-574 LDQEEYINK
+574 LKGEDYVNK
-583 TYYDYARNGVIERM
+583 TYCDYSSNELVTRINI
-597 NVEFS
+597 EFS
-602 DIYIYK
+602 DIYI

>member
-1 MNTYKKFFEKMPMA
+1 MNEYKKIFEKMPIA
-15 IIYTKYE
+15 IIYAKYE
-22 DLTNE
+22 KLTNG
-27 SLKLNIEY
+27 SLKMSIEY
-35 VNNKVLQILG
+35 VNNKVLSILD
-45 LTLEEL
+45 LNSEEL
-51 INKDFFDILPE
+51 INKDFLNIFPE
-62 FKNMVISDDNLT
+62 FKNDIVISEENLT
-74 YVKYVKGLMN
+74 YIKYIKKLMN
-84 FIKITTQ
+84 FIKITVQ
-91 KVNDKEILLYLEEGI
+91 KVDDKNVLLYLEECI
-106 SKELY
+106 LKEIY
-111 NYIKYTYEFFFIK
+111 NYIKNTYEFFFVK
-124 DINNK
+124 DINNR
-129 YVDGSELFKKHSG
+129 YVDGSDLLKKLSG
-142 YNGKDINGLTDIDLY
+142 YNGKDINGLTDVDLY
-157 ENDLGNLY
+157 ERDIGNLY
-165 IKSSEDFIKKNKP
+165 IKSSEDFIKENRP

-189 VYFLHRYAIYCD
+189 VYFLHRYAVYCD

-215 GKFEEIIREN
+215 GKLEEVAKEN
-225 MLLRVLNNNIPYH
+225 MLVRVLNNNIPYH

-304 TIKDKVKIFE
+304 TIKDKVKMFE

-331 AIGRDVSHR
+331 AIGKDVSHR
-340 TEIERLRLEF
+340 SEMERLRLEF

-365 FSSLQTLELLEGNLL
+365 FSSLQTLELLEKDSL
-380 DENVRMKN
+380 EKNVRLKN

-400 LKLVNNLIDST
+400 LRLVNNLIDST
-411 KFDCGFYEYNPQN
+411 KFDCGFYKYNPKNQ
-424 KDIVYFVE
+424 DIVCFME

-439 EFAKQNDIT
+439 EFAKQNDIN
-448 LTFDT
+448 LIFDT
-453 NVEEKIIAFD
+453 NVEEKVIAFD

-482 NYQGK
+482 NSQGN
-487 IEVILN
+487 IDVILN
-493 DCGET
+493 DCGDT

-513 KLHVIFDRF
+513 KLPVIFDRF
-522 KQVEDRLRKRS
+522 KHVEDRLRKRS

-574 LDQEEYINK
+574 LKEEDYVNE
-583 TYYDYARNGVIERM
+583 TYCDDTSNGLVTRM
-597 NVEFS
+597 NIEFS
-602 DIYIYK
+602 DIYI

>member
-1 MNTYKKFFEKMPMA
+1 MNEYKKIFEKMPIA
-15 IIYTKYE
+15 IIYAKYE
-22 DLTNE
+22 KLTNG
-27 SLKLNIEY
+27 SLKMSIEY
-35 VNNKVLQILG
+35 VNNKVLSILD
-45 LTLEEL
+45 LNSEEL
-51 INKDFFDILPE
+51 INKDFLNIFPE
-62 FKNMVISDDNLT
+62 FKNDIVISEENLT
-74 YVKYVKGLMN
+74 YIKYIKKLMN
-84 FIKITTQ
+84 FIKITVQ
-91 KVNDKEILLYLEEGI
+91 KVDDKNVLLYLEECI
-106 SKELY
+106 LKEIY
-111 NYIKYTYEFFFIK
+111 NYIKNTYEFFFVK
-124 DINNK
+124 DINNR
-129 YVDGSELFKKHSG
+129 YVDGSDLFKKLSG
-142 YNGKDINGLTDIDLY
+142 YNGKDINGLTDVDLY
-157 ENDLGNLY
+157 ERDIGNLY
-165 IKSSEDFIKKNKP
+165 IKSSEDFIRENRP

-189 VYFLHRYAIYCD
+189 VYFLHRYAVYCD

-215 GKFEEIIREN
+215 GKLEEVAKEN

-304 TIKDKVKIFE
+304 TIKDKVKMFE

-331 AIGRDVSHR
+331 VIGRDVSHR
-340 TEIERLRLEF
+340 TEMERLRLEF

-365 FSSLQTLELLEGNLL
+365 FSSLQTLELLEKDSL
-380 DENVRMKN
+380 EKNVRLKN

-400 LKLVNNLIDST
+400 LRLVNNLIDST
-411 KFDCGFYEYNPQN
+411 KFDCGFYKYNPKNQ
-424 KDIVYFVE
+424 DIVCFME

-439 EFAKQNDIT
+439 EFAKQNDIN
-448 LTFDT
+448 LIFDT
-453 NVEEKIIAFD
+453 NVEDKVIAFD

-482 NYQGK
+482 NSPGK

-493 DCGET
+493 DCGDT

-505 NGIGIPKD
+505 NGIGIPMD
-513 KLHVIFDRF
+513 KLPVIFDRF
-522 KQVEDRLRKRS
+522 KQVENRLRKRS

-574 LDQEEYINK
+574 LKGEDYVNK
-583 TYYDYARNGVIERM
+583 TYCDYSSNGLVTRI
-597 NVEFS
+597 NIEFS
-602 DIYIYK
+602 DIYI

>member
-1 MNTYKKFFEKMPMA
+1 MNEYKKIFEKMPIA
-15 IIYTKYE
+15 IIYAKYE
-22 DLTNE
+22 KLTNG
-27 SLKLNIEY
+27 SLKMSIEY
-35 VNNKVLQILG
+35 VNNKVLSILD
-45 LTLEEL
+45 LNSEEL
-51 INKDFFDILPE
+51 INKDFLNIFPE
-62 FKNMVISDDNLT
+62 FKNDIVISEENLT
-74 YVKYVKGLMN
+74 YIKYIKKLMN
-84 FIKITTQ
+84 FIKITVQ
-91 KVNDKEILLYLEEGI
+91 KVNDKVVLLYLEECVLKEI
-106 SKELY
+106 SQ
-111 NYIKYTYEFFFIK
+111 YIKDTYEFFFVK
-124 DINNK
+124 DINNR
-129 YVDGSELFKKHSG
+129 YVDGSELFKKFSG
-142 YNGKDINGLTDIDLY
+142 YKGEDINGLTDIDLY
-157 ENDLGNLY
+157 EKDFENLY
-165 IKSSEDFIKKNKP
+165 IKSSADFIKKNKP
-178 YSKKICKLNDN
+178 YSKEICKLNDN

-201 NKIIGIIGAFENVI
+201 NKIVGIVGAFENVI
-215 GKFEEIIREN
+215 GKLEEIAKEN

-277 MDIHENTLESDLEV
+277 RGINENSLESDLEV

-304 TIKDKVKIFE
+304 TIKDKVKMFE

-331 AIGRDVSHR
+331 AIGKDVSHR
-340 TEIERLRLEF
+340 SEMERLRLEF

-365 FSSLQTLELLEGNLL
+365 FSSLQTLELLEKDSL
-380 DENVRMKN
+380 EKNVRLKN

-400 LKLVNNLIDST
+400 LRLVNNLIDST
-411 KFDCGFYEYNPQN
+411 KFDCGFYKYNPKNQ
-424 KDIVYFVE
+424 DIVCFME

-439 EFAKQNDIT
+439 EFAKQNDIN
-448 LTFDT
+448 LIFDT
-453 NVEEKIIAFD
+453 NVEEKVIAFD

-482 NYQGK
+482 NSQGN
-487 IEVILN
+487 IDVILN
-493 DCGET
+493 DCGDT

-513 KLHVIFDRF
+513 KLPVIFDRF
-522 KQVEDRLRKRS
+522 KHVEDRLRKRS

-574 LDQEEYINK
+574 LKEEDYVNE
-583 TYYDYARNGVIERM
+583 TYCDDTSNGLVTRM
-597 NVEFS
+597 NIEFS
-602 DIYIYK
+602 DIYI